1 MLCLSFWAPT
11 KELCYEKQCEDQRNH
26 HEHGSE
32 QDATNSD
39 TAKQVTILSDSL
51 DDAQDMTTT
60 SSESNVS
67 DSQGEGLDLTQNLK
81 TRFKVEA
88 KSVTWGQ
95 HEVKK
100 WPANVEPKFREI

>member
-1 MLCLSFWAPT
+1 
-11 KELCYEKQCEDQRNH
+11 
-26 HEHGSE
+26 
-32 QDATNSD
+32 
-39 TAKQVTILSDSL
+39 
-51 DDAQDMTTT
+51 MTTT
-60 SSESNVS
+60 SSESYVS
-67 DSQGEGLDLTQNLK
+67 DSHGEGLDLTQNLK

>member
-60 SSESNVS
+60 SSESYVS
-67 DSQGEGLDLTQNLK
+67 DSHGEGLDLTQNLK

-88 KSVTWGQ
+88 KSVT
-95 HEVKK
+95 
-100 WPANVEPKFREI
+100 